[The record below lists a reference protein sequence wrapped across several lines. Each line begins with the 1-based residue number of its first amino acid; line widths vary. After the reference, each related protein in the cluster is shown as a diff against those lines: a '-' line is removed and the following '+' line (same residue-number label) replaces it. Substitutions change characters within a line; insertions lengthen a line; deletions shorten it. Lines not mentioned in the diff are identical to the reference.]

1 MLSSI
6 GKKSKVSLNLLI
18 LFFLI
23 VSSSFSQDT
32 VKVVTYNLL
41 RFNGDTDRNVY
52 FKKIID
58 ELSADIYIAQEL
70 SNNSGVSNFLNNVL
84 NHGGQ
89 NKFISAKFYDDHDID
104 QALFFN
110 KNKFEI
116 ISTSKIIGDP
126 RDVMVYRLKHIETDK
141 LFYVFNMHLKASQG
155 SSNQIRRETQVISL
169 MDYTKQMNNDHFYI
183 AAGDFNIYSTDEPAY
198 RKFFEETSTGYGKFN
213 DLITVEG
220 KYNNEEFAYAHTQ
233 SPRTT
238 QFGGGASGGL
248 DDRFDYILFSDS
260 LITSKKNFVLK
271 NSYNVLGN
279 DGKHYNM
286 AINELPNLSVSQ
298 DIADALHNASDH
310 LPVSVEIIFSN
321 DIVDPVNTAPI
332 VSDTIFNIDEF
343 PNDGILVG
351 QIISQDPENDSLSY
365 SIISGNDQNIFSIND
380 EGNVIVLDGKMIDY
394 DINNSF
400 LLVIQVS
407 DGVLKSNLQLT
418 INVIESPPLSV
429 DLSYINSINLS
440 PNPFE
445 ETLNI
450 NFDNLNYKKFSV
462 MSLEGKIIKKE
473 TISKKSYKINFSDK
487 PDGIYI
493 FLAESANKKSVIRII
508 KKGS

>member
-58 ELSADIYIAQEL
+58 ELSADIYITQEL
-70 SNNSGVSNFLNNVL
+70 SNNSGVSNFLNNIL

-89 NKFISAKFYDDHDID
+89 NKFI
-104 QALFFN
+104 
-110 KNKFEI
+110 
-116 ISTSKIIGDP
+116 
-126 RDVMVYRLKHIETDK
+126 MVYRLKHIETDK
-141 LFYVFNMHLKASQG
+141 LFYVFNMHLKARQG

-220 KYNNEEFAYAHTQ
+220 KYNNEEFAYVHTQ

-332 VSDTIFNIDEF
+332 VNDTIFNIDEF

-351 QIISQDPENDSLSY
+351 QIVSQDLENDSLSY
-365 SIISGNDQNIFSIND
+365 SIISGNDQNIFFIND
-380 EGNVIVLDGKMIDY
+380 EGNVIV
-394 DINNSF
+394 
-400 LLVIQVS
+400 S
-407 DGVLKSNLQLT
+407 DGELKSNLQLT

-429 DLSYINSINLS
+429 DVSYINSIKLS

-450 NFDNLNYKKFSV
+450 NFDNLNYKKFTV

-473 TISKKSYKINFSDK
+473 SISKKSYKLNFSDK

-493 FLAESANKKSVIRII
+493 FLAESSNRKSVIRII